1 MATTSEAGHSEGNH
15 DQRLLSGRRDSNM
28 SLSKIE
34 VESPDFLQVDPM
46 ETFANDYDRVQ
57 ELLRQMIYDSKPI
70 TIDEKAEL
78 VSLLND

>member
-1 MATTSEAGHSEGNH
+1 
-15 DQRLLSGRRDSNM
+15 M